1 MRKKLKCEIGFSD
14 HTLDNVASIAAI
26 SQGASII
33 EKHICLNSKTGIDSN
48 FSQTPEKFIKFVK
61 DCKMSWR
68 SLGKIKFGPTYS
80 EKESYKNRRSLF
92 AIKKIAV
99 GEKFTYNNV
108 ASVRPANGLKPI
120 YLRKLIGKKS
130 KKKFSSGDPIKI

>member
-1 MRKKLKCEIGFSD
+1 
-14 HTLDNVASIAAI
+14 
-26 SQGASII
+26 
-33 EKHICLNSKTGIDSN
+33 
-48 FSQTPEKFIKFVK
+48 
-61 DCKMSWR
+61 MSWR